1 MNRREK
7 KILIVEDDQGIREL
21 TSLYLEKKGYKVVT
35 ADTGFEALEL
45 VNSEEPNLVLLDI
58 LLPGITGFDVCV
70 KIRETSTVP
79 VLFMS
84 CKRDS
89 EDKVQGF
96 NAGADDYIT
105 KPFDL
110 VELEARIQA
119 ILRRSGQ
126 APKVHQTTLR
136 FLSVDQLSID
146 LKNFDVYVRKEL
158 VDLYT
163 KEKQLLLIL
172 VKNPNQVFSAEQLYK
187 QIWGM
192 ESYGDLKTVMVH
204 ISNLRRKIEVDPGKP
219 KYIQTVRGF
228 GYKFASEKTISSF

>member
-1 MNRREK
+1 M
-7 KILIVEDDQGIREL
+7 IVEDDQGIREL
-21 TSLYLEKKGYKVVT
+21 TSLYLQKKGYTVIT
-35 ADTGFEALEL
+35 ADTGIKALDL
-45 VNSEEPNLVLLDI
+45 VHSDEPNLVLLDI
-58 LLPGITGFDVCV
+58 LLPGMSGFDVCV
-70 KIRETSTVP
+70 KIRKTSIVP

-126 APKVHQTTLR
+126 QLETQQSTHR

-146 LKNFDVYVRKEL
+146 LKNFDVYIRQEL
-158 VDLYT
+158 VNLYA

-172 VKNPNQVFSAEQLYK
+172 VKNPNQVFSAEQLYN
-187 QIWGM
+187 QIWGV

-228 GYKFASEKTISSF
+228 GYKFATEQTISSP